1 MLFRLIVSNLA
12 KGIRKTAMT
21 YYKDLTPYE
30 YFARH
35 EPPVLRG
42 ERMLTTL
49 NVGWL
54 SGNKSYSK
62 GETSQEFKDTL
73 FQLCLDE
80 YIVNIARGFHVCEL
94 CRDISYEQWCVPRYG
109 EKTHWLNI
117 GTGEIRVIGQSA
129 IYAAPTLIYHYVV
142 EHQYK
147 PPDEFIEAVVTGPS
161 PESEEYQALRRKFH

>member
-94 CRDISYEQWCVPRYG
+94 CRDISYEQSLGRIQCKFGFCRYYDQR
-109 EKTHWLNI
+109 KMRINQKAFL
-117 GTGEIRVIGQSA
+117 IR
-129 IYAAPTLIYHYVV
+129 TW
-142 EHQYK
+142 E
-147 PPDEFIEAVVTGPS
+147 
-161 PESEEYQALRRKFH
+161 